1 MNIDAD
7 VGIVGA
13 GIAGLTAANTL
24 RAAGFAVEVLERAPR
39 LRVTGAGVMLHPNG
53 SLLLARH
60 VPGFARLGLPMSEQV
75 ITDPDGHRTVVR
87 WGEVWRGGELPLA
100 VHRRAMAE
108 ALLEQLPDGT
118 VRWDQTL
125 DRLIEGDDAVAVQA
139 DDGSVRRYR
148 ILIGADGVL
157 SRTRKLLG
165 IPGHQEMLGTT
176 YWRTTVPLPARHAES
191 RWRVW
196 RAGSRFFGLM
206 PIGGGRAHV
215 FVQDVAP
222 RAGLPSGLDPVA
234 ELVHLTREMAGEVPE
249 ILRGLEFDEPA
260 HRTAAVVTSAV
271 RWTSGRT
278 ALIGDAV
285 HAVAPAT
292 TQGAALAVEDAVVLA
307 AELRI
312 HGLHP
317 HGLTAF
323 AQRRQERVTAFV
335 RRARLHARL
344 IPVLHGENPEYR
356 RGSTA
361 AAGWFRRLY
370 APLMAPP

>member
-1 MNIDAD
+1 MNVDAD

-24 RAAGFAVEVLERAPR
+24 TAAGFTVEVLERAPR

-53 SLLLARH
+53 SLLLARY
-60 VPGFARLGLPMSEQV
+60 VPGFARLGLPISEQV

-87 WGEVWRGGELPLA
+87 WDEVWHGGERPLA

-125 DRLIEGDDAVAVQA
+125 DQLTEGDDAVGIRAE
-139 DDGSVRRYR
+139 DGSARRYR
-148 ILIGADGVL
+148 ILIGADGVS
-157 SRTRKLLG
+157 SRTRELLG
-165 IPGHQEMLGTT
+165 IPGHQEALGTT
-176 YWRTTVPLPARHAES
+176 YWRTTVPLPARHVGS

-206 PIGGGRAHV
+206 PIGRGRAHV
-215 FVQDVAP
+215 FVQDAAR
-222 RAGLPSGLDPVA
+222 RAGLDPAA
-234 ELVHLTREMAGEVPE
+234 ELVHLAREMAGEVPE
-249 ILRGLEFDEPA
+249 ILRGLEFDEPVY
-260 HRTAAVVTSAV
+260 RTSAVVTSAV
-271 RWTSGRT
+271 CWTSGRI

-307 AELRI
+307 AELRT

-317 HGLTAF
+317 RGLTAF
-323 AQRRQERVTAFV
+323 AERRQGRVTAFV

-344 IPVLHGENPEYR
+344 IPVLHRENPGYR
-356 RGSTA
+356 GDSTEA
-361 AAGWFRRLY
+361 SGWFRRLY
-370 APLMAPP
+370 EPLMAPP